1 MKLKLFFEYK
11 YQKYKYINN
20 FFTAMKLY
28 CYTTCGTCRKA
39 KKFLDARGISY
50 QEIPIRE
57 QPPSKAELKRM
68 IAKRTINKILNTS
81 SQTYRDLNM
90 KEKRNT
96 LSVKELIKILATN
109 GNLIKRP
116 FAIGTANGKEVLL
129 TGFKEDE
136 WKVLFP

>member
-1 MKLKLFFEYK
+1 MKF
-11 YQKYKYINN
+11 
-20 FFTAMKLY
+20 Y
-28 CYTTCGTCRKA
+28 CYTNCGTCRKA
-39 KKFLDARGISY
+39 KKFLNSRGIIY
-50 QEIPIRE
+50 QEIPIRD

-96 LSVKELIKILATN
+96 LSVKELIEILATN

-116 FAIGTANGKEVLL
+116 FAIGTVNGKEVLL

-136 WKVLFP
+136 WKTLFP

>member
-1 MKLKLFFEYK
+1 MKF
-11 YQKYKYINN
+11 
-20 FFTAMKLY
+20 Y
-28 CYTTCGTCRKA
+28 CYSGCGTCRKA
-39 KKFLDARGISY
+39 KKFLNSRGIQY

-81 SQTYRDLNM
+81 SKTYRDLNI

-96 LSVKELIKILATN
+96 LSVKELIDILHKN

-116 FAIGTANGKEVLL
+116 FAIGSAHGKEVML
-129 TGFKEDE
+129 TGFKEEE
-136 WKVLFP
+136 WKKLFP